1 MDFIHTADDG
11 RETWMRVS
19 AAPFRNAAGEI
30 EGAVAILQ
38 DVDAEK
44 RAEQRIRENEE
55 RFHQFA

>member
-1 MDFIHTADDG
+1 
-11 RETWMRVS
+11 MRVS